1 MWWQGL
7 HPESTPDQAWGLSH
21 WEPDAGLRLSD
32 NPSHT
37 NAEEAV
43 MVCVWCVW
51 CGMCGVC
58 VCARVSQAHREL
70 PCLAWVQPTQPPWNV
85 GGCSGQAQTSPSV
98 CTVPLLQGTG
108 PCTHRT
114 LHAHFNG
121 PEPVRSH
128 RLPRRRLAIRD
139 EPFVSLRGPVPPSP
153 RAGVHGVPWP
163 TSEDQYPLSST
174 GFSDPSPHFLFEEQR
189 GPLGSQLSAQQV

>member
-7 HPESTPDQAWGLSH
+7 HPESTPGQTWGLSH

-37 NAEEAV
+37 SAEEAV

-58 VCARVSQAHREL
+58 VCARVSQAHWEL
-70 PCLAWVQPTQPPWNV
+70 PCPAWARPTQPPWNV

-98 CTVPLLQGTG
+98 CAVPLLQGTG

-128 RLPRRRLAIRD
+128 ATDSPEDVLLLETSPLSPCGVLSLLPLGQGSM
-139 EPFVSLRGPVPPSP
+139 VSLG
-153 RAGVHGVPWP
+153 
-163 TSEDQYPLSST
+163 
-174 GFSDPSPHFLFEEQR
+174 
-189 GPLGSQLSAQQV
+189 QQVRNRTH